1 MKVLEKLFE
10 TFCNGRK
17 PIRIKR
23 TPVTVLRGQFFVRG
37 DVDYDKLKRLAEEHN
52 AKVVEEYSET
62 EELLGYAIVPNVGFN
77 GRTMESWFKEEGISL
92 LKRLVSEFRR

>member
-1 MKVLEKLFE
+1 MKAIEKLFE

-17 PIRIKR
+17 PIRIKG

-37 DVDYDKLKRLAEEHN
+37 DVDYDKLKGLAEEHN

-62 EELLGYAIVPNVGFN
+62 VN

-92 LKRLVSEFRR
+92 LKKLVSEFRR